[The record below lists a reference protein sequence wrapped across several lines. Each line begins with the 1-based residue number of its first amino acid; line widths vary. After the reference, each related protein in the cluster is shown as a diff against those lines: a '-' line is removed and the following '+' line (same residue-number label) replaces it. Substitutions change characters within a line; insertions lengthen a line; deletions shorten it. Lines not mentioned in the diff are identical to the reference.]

1 MTKSGL
7 IMTTAKTAKP
17 TTAKPE
23 EVSVAKSFL
32 NQFKSF
38 NETQDIIKKDYQYY
52 NSLFIKKIDDEITL
66 VNTDSPST
74 ELLKLVNGNTLE
86 IRFMN
91 GKMPLLLNGK
101 DKILSILCP
110 ENTTEKDFK
119 LEILQKFKD
128 QFEIDTF
135 KDAIE
140 GLIESYRKNGI
151 KRKQKSSSKMDDDIE
166 F

>member
-1 MTKSGL
+1 MTKLGL
-7 IMTTAKTAKP
+7 IMTTAKP
-17 TTAKPE
+17 TTAKPTT
-23 EVSVAKSFL
+23 AKTESFL
-32 NQFKSF
+32 NKFKSF

-52 NSLFIKKIDDEITL
+52 KSLFIKKIDDEITL

-101 DKILSILCP
+101 DKILSTSFSEDI
-110 ENTTEKDFK
+110 TTAKEFK
-119 LEILQKFKD
+119 LKILKEFKD